1 MAALWQELWDFAW
14 EDTRILGAGE
24 NLGQESKQKPGAGL
38 ESPAGLPGQWDGHR
52 KPVWPM
58 PMQTA
63 WP

>member
-14 EDTRILGAGE
+14 EEIRILGAGE

-52 KPVWPM
+52 KPV
-58 PMQTA
+58 
-63 WP
+63 